1 MSGSG
6 AERQT
11 KAERK
16 EEARRLRE
24 ELERRTSARKRNRA
38 IGIAVVLVVI
48 AGGVAFAL
56 TRPKPSI
63 PGADELLASASTQAT
78 AAGCGEVTDVGA
90 FQPEN
95 LDQAHVGGQDV
106 STMPPISS
114 YASIPPASGP
124 HSQETWP
131 SGVYDTPPELDKTL
145 HSLEHGA
152 AIVWYDPTV
161 SNAELDKITTF
172 FSDPQVSASVIV
184 APYDYPDEG
193 EAGALPGGV
202 EMALVSW
209 HHLETCARPSL
220 AAAFAFTARYSA
232 PPYQGQDYL
241 GNAPEAGAQF

>member
-6 AERQT
+6 GQRQT

-24 ELERRTSARKRNRA
+24 ELQRRTAARRRNRA
-38 IGIAVVLVVI
+38 IGIVVVLVVI

-63 PGADELLASASTQAT
+63 PEADKLLASAANEAKT
-78 AAGCGEVTDVGA
+78 AGCGEAGDVGA

-95 LDQAHVGGQDV
+95 LDRAHIGGQDV
-106 STMPPISS
+106 ATMPPLSS
-114 YASIPPASGP
+114 YASVPPASGP
-124 HSQETWP
+124 HSPETWP
-131 SGVYDTPPELDKTL
+131 AGVYDTPPELDKAL

-152 AIVWYDPTV
+152 AIVWYDP
-161 SNAELDKITTF
+161 SASSPELDKITTF

-184 APYDYPDEG
+184 APYDYPDQG
-193 EAGALPGGV
+193 APGALPGGV

-209 HHLETCARPSL
+209 HHVETCAQPNL
-220 AAAFAFTARYSA
+220 AAAFDFTAHYGA
-232 PPYQGQDYL
+232 PPFQGQDYL